1 MPEFEFAYYGW
12 AMLLI
17 VGACIAWTLN
27 FFALPGN
34 WMIVGLAALLAW
46 VNPAQVGGMGMEW
59 SAVGIILALAVG
71 GEILEAV
78 AGAYGAGKRGGS
90 RRAMFLA
97 VLGTIAGSIVGA
109 VGLLPILVIGPIL
122 GALVGGALG
131 AFAGAYLGE
140 MWKHGFNDKSI
151 SVGWGALVGRLIGTL
166 GKLVVGAIMVVA
178 LAVQALS

>member
-12 AMLLI
+12 ALVVI

-27 FFALPGN
+27 FLALPGN

-46 VNPAQVGGMGMEW
+46 LNPVTADGIGMEW
-59 SAVGIILALAVG
+59 SAVGLILALCVG

-78 AGAYGAGKRGGS
+78 AGAYGAGKKGGS

-97 VLGTIAGSIVGA
+97 VVGTVVGSFMGA
-109 VGLLPILVIGPIL
+109 VGGIPILVVGPIL

-131 AFAGAYLGE
+131 AFAGAYVGE
-140 MWKHGFNDKSI
+140 MWKHGFSDRSV
-151 SVGWGALVGRLIGTL
+151 SVGWGALVGRLLGTL